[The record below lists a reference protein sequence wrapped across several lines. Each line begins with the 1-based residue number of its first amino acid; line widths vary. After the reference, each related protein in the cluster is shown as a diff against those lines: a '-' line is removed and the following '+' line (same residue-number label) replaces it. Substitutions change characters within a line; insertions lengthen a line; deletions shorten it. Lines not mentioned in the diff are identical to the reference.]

1 VPSFTSQI
9 PNLKQIGPI
18 CTVKIGV
25 SSVASDILSAKGEKI
40 HQPVEV
46 SALID
51 TGASGTCI
59 TPEIVKSLNLIPRGA
74 TQIATPSTKAH
85 PCDVYDVSL
94 LLPNGVAIPTI
105 QVIETPLE
113 GQNIQCLIGRD
124 VLAHGTLNSTS
135 ATPTRLVCPSNQL
148 A

>member
-1 VPSFTSQI
+1 MPSFTSPI
-9 PNLKQIGPI
+9 PNLQQIGPI
-18 CTVKIGV
+18 CTVKVGV
-25 SSVASDILSAKGEKI
+25 SSVLSEVLASQAGKMPSPL
-40 HQPVEV
+40 EV
-46 SALID
+46 TALID

-59 TPEIVKSLNLIPRGA
+59 KPEIVKSLGLVPRGV

-94 LLPNGVAIPTI
+94 QFPNGVTVSTI

-124 VLAHGTLNSTS
+124 VLTQGVFVYIGYVNTFSLSF
-135 ATPTRLVCPSNQL
+135 
-148 A
+148 